1 MGCSRPPVSALRRW
15 ATHMADFPNDV
26 EARIRQLLKLGV
38 VVLGLL
44 GTLLVLA
51 FTLYNQTDN
60 LKNSLLTQIGE
71 VKKDTADLEGA
82 LKTINERLGRI
93 ETDQR
98 DTLAA
103 IVRMEARQVPPT
115 PALVLSRENAE
126 LVRTV
131 LAIPPKTTEPGKIRI
146 GDFIAPAILRPVPD
160 GLADRIPSL
169 RGLQYAVD
177 VNYAIALADP
187 AGKVVAII

>member
-1 MGCSRPPVSALRRW
+1 VS
-15 ATHMADFPNDV
+15 
-26 EARIRQLLKLGV
+26 K
-38 VVLGLL
+38 
-44 GTLLVLA
+44 
-51 FTLYNQTDN
+51 
-60 LKNSLLTQIGE
+60 
-71 VKKDTADLEGA
+71 
-82 LKTINERLGRI
+82 RLGSRYRSGRSQDWL
-93 ETDQR
+93 EFR
-98 DTLAA
+98 NPAA
-103 IVRMEARQVPPT
+103 PVVK
-115 PALVLSRENAE
+115 NAE

-146 GDFIAPAILRPVPD
+146 GDFIAPAILRPVPA

>member
-1 MGCSRPPVSALRRW
+1 
-15 ATHMADFPNDV
+15 MADFPNDV

-51 FTLYNQTDN
+51 FTLYKQTDN

-131 LAIPPKTTEPGKIRI
+131 LAIPPKTTEQGKIRI